1 MEKGFDH
8 FLNKFVVTD
17 KMLADLVNVGERNKV
32 KPDKREL
39 IKKEKLFKIH
49 IKAQIARKL
58 WNNEGFFP
66 VMNETNE
73 IFLQALKLFD
83 RLPNELN
90 KVEM

>member
-1 MEKGFDH
+1 M
-8 FLNKFVVTD
+8 
-17 KMLADLVNVGERNKV
+17 
-32 KPDKREL
+32 
-39 IKKEKLFKIH
+39 KKKLFQVH

-83 RLPNELN
+83 RIPAELDRT
-90 KVEM
+90 KM